1 MLDSIVNF
9 FQGFFRSKKGFC
21 SAPLVRVG
29 FFPRHNIRFLLCIGI
44 FFLTKGLFAQSPQI
58 YSQYFINPYLYNPA
72 MAGVEGH
79 TAFFL
84 IYRAQWVGIE
94 GAPQVGQLSWHMPL
108 RNGIGIGALVNN
120 DQVGPLSNTFFKF
133 TTSYLLNLDLTHFF
147 RFGLSIGGGYNAI
160 DRASLF
166 TIGRFEETLSDD
178 LSKYRDN
185 SFYYHADFGMM
196 YHFGR
201 FNVGFSFP
209 QLVGY
214 SGVSEN
220 TFSAVRV
227 SALDDIFFKMNYRQ
241 SLFNDNLAIEPH
253 FLYRFNRHGS
263 HQYEGS
269 LIFHLNHLLWI
280 GGSYRHEGGWIG
292 FAGFKMAN
300 TIAIGYSFDLSGG
313 DLANHSIGNHEVHLG
328 FHLGGR
334 KPHSE
339 HEHSFIKSAAKTK
352 EEKEAESDAAFE
364 ELLRG
369 GGLPAGL
376 PVADPVEDLGEDIL
390 DLSDSLPAIEEVL
403 GEPLV
408 PPVPPTPVAD
418 VDGEARARSL
428 VGAMVIQGSNPM
440 ELPPGSYVITAS
452 FRVYNNAVRYS
463 QYLLSRGYVSRVGY
477 SSERNFYYVDVFKS
491 NNVFDARVQR
501 DKLRPSALFSDAWVL
516 TVLGSLADQQEIFRS
531 ADPLKTLV
539 EIQSRGSQQGGVS
552 PPTEEEAVPEEG
564 GAEEEGGLVPEE
576 GGIEEEGLEAGGL
589 ESEEGVIEEEGLESE
604 GLESEQGDI
613 ESDEGTEGGSGLE

>member
-1 MLDSIVNF
+1 MLDLKVNF
-9 FQGFFRSKKGFC
+9 FRGFFLRKKGLC
-21 SAPLVRVG
+21 ASQAVSKG
-29 FFPRHNIRFLLCIGI
+29 FFSRRYIRFLLRIGL
-44 FFLTKGLFAQSPQI
+44 FFLAMEGIFAQSPQI

-108 RNGIGIGALVNN
+108 KNGIGIGALVNS
-120 DQVGPLSNTFFKF
+120 DQVGPLSSTFFKF

-147 RFGLSIGGGYNAI
+147 RFGLSVGGGYNAI

-166 TIGRFEETLSDD
+166 TIGRFEESLSDD

-220 TFSAVRV
+220 TFSTVRV
-227 SALDDIFFKMNYRQ
+227 SALDNIFFKMNYRQ
-241 SLFNDNLAIEPH
+241 SFFNDNLAIEPH

-280 GGSYRHEGGWIG
+280 GGSYRHEGGIIG

-300 TIAIGYSFDLSGG
+300 AIAIGYSFDLSGG
-313 DLANHSIGNHEVHLG
+313 DLANHSIGNHEVHVG

-339 HEHSFIKSAAKTK
+339 HEHSFIKSHKDGRTE
-352 EEKEAESDAAFE
+352 EEKAAESDAAFE

-369 GGLPAGL
+369 GGLPAAL
-376 PVADPVEDLGEDIL
+376 PVDDFLDDIGDDIL

-403 GEPLV
+403 GD
-408 PPVPPTPVAD
+408 PPAPVAD
-418 VDGEARARSL
+418 ADKEARARSL

-452 FRVYNNAVRYS
+452 FRVYNNAVE
-463 QYLLSRGYVSRVGY
+463 V
-477 SSERNFYYVDVFKS
+477 
-491 NNVFDARVQR
+491 
-501 DKLRPSALFSDAWVL
+501 
-516 TVLGSLADQQEIFRS
+516 
-531 ADPLKTLV
+531 
-539 EIQSRGSQQGGVS
+539 
-552 PPTEEEAVPEEG
+552 
-564 GAEEEGGLVPEE
+564 
-576 GGIEEEGLEAGGL
+576 
-589 ESEEGVIEEEGLESE
+589 
-604 GLESEQGDI
+604 
-613 ESDEGTEGGSGLE
+613 